1 MNLTK
6 VKELVNLEKQKDIFA
21 ELGVET
27 MQLD

>member
-6 VKELVNLEKQKDIFA
+6 IKELVNLEKQKDIFA
-21 ELGVET
+21 DLGVEQ